1 MKVIK
6 ANTTRHTHIMRV
18 MVTRGAM
25 AKPNAPRAVKG
36 RAKMENWITLRQQIF
51 LKPIMAFE
59 ALLISCATADT
70 GTATSTPK
78 RLVMAG
84 IIISPP
90 LQPTAPDRKPPT
102 KPIITKIRSTGIGF
116 MFYISKVTTKK

>member
-1 MKVIK
+1 
-6 ANTTRHTHIMRV
+6 
-18 MVTRGAM
+18 
-25 AKPNAPRAVKG
+25 
-36 RAKMENWITLRQQIF
+36 
-51 LKPIMAFE
+51 MAFE

-116 MFYISKVTTKK
+116 MFYMCKVTKNKHSRVESKGISKLWRAAVRGFAMQT